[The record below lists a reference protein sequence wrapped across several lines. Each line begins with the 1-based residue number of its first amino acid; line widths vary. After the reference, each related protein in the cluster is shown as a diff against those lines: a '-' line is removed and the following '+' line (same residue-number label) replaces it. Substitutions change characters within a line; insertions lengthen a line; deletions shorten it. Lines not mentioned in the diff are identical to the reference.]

1 MRSDYAE
8 QVWRGGGASIASGN
22 HLRFDLVIDV
32 YRASP
37 GPGTAARDEASNG
50 WCETRVCGSC
60 NGTNLPGAGGIG
72 SAERAIHFS
81 RDKWLCLA
89 LHWAGDGERKW

>member
-8 QVWRGGGASIASGN
+8 QVWCGGGASIASGN
-22 HLRFDLVIDV
+22 HLRFDPVIDAH
-32 YRASP
+32 RASP
-37 GPGTAARDEASNG
+37 GPGIAARDEASNG
-50 WCETRVCGSC
+50 LGEMRVCGSC
-60 NGTNLPGAGGIG
+60 NGTRLPGAGGVG

-89 LHWAGDGERKW
+89 LH